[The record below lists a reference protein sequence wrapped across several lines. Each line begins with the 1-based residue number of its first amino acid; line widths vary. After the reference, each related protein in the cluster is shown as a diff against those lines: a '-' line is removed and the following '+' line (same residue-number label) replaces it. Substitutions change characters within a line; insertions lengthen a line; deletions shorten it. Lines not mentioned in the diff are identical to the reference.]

1 MDRRIRTLTCIEG
14 DCYEDMPLH
23 INPGGMFDLTTYAV
37 SGASRASA
45 AGEGEG
51 EGEMETD
58 DRLKRF
64 D

>member
-1 MDRRIRTLTCIEG
+1 
-14 DCYEDMPLH
+14 MPLH